1 MSSRSERERRMVIEA
16 DSPLAKHS
24 INQRNIK
31 SSLEGERKL
40 GIKRGRGKSQFSC
53 DIDEWK
59 SDELF
64 MFFFDAARKFDQ
76 EGLPVNA
83 RLGLFVLGISSYINA
98 RLKKDPQAFLQSV
111 AKTEKIDYKLGS
123 PFEKL
128 IPIPK
133 MASSLLKKLGIDHK
147 PNNLKAVYKTAGV
160 FAYNFGALNFAEGEE
175 AVSINALAAINNISL
190 YLAREITEYNLPT
203 KVACQVV
210 MVFGETTNQH
220 LQTLKLKKNFRAKR
234 RR

>member
-1 MSSRSERERRMVIEA
+1 MVIAA
-16 DSPLAKHS
+16 DSPLARHS
-24 INQRNIK
+24 TNQRNIK
-31 SSLEGERKL
+31 DSLEGERRI
-40 GIKRGRGKSQFSC
+40 GIKKGRGKSQFSC
-53 DIDEWK
+53 EMEEWK
-59 SDELF
+59 KDELF
-64 MFFFDAARKFDQ
+64 MFFYDAARKFDQ
-76 EGLPVNA
+76 ERLPVNV
-83 RLGLFVLGISSYINA
+83 RLGLFVLGISLYINA

-111 AKTEKIDYKLGS
+111 ANTEEIDYRLGS